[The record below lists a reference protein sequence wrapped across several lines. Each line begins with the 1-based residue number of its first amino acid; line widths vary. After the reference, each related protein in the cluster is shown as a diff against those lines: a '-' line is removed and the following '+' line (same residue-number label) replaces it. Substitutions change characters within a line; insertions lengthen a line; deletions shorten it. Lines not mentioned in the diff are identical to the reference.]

1 MFYYHRL
8 KVPTIRALGNINETR
23 GEFSSSSQSLF
34 VFELFDRWK
43 SFGKIISQVCLESVC
58 LLHWCQSIMN
68 EWKNAFNVKITIIEE
83 RLPKPLLC
91 SSDTFHWREIW
102 QENQHFAS
110 MTTVYENYFKSI
122 IFKHLNFRA
131 KKYHFI
137 ILAHKIKFINIWI
150 LYFWSILARK
160 FKYLKNIQ
168 ISF

>member
-1 MFYYHRL
+1 MWFVFYYHRL

-43 SFGKIISQVCLESVC
+43 SFGKIISQVCLCLESVC

-91 SSDTFHWREIW
+91 STDTFHWREIW

-110 MTTVYENYFKSI
+110 MTTVHENYFKSI
-122 IFKHLNFRA
+122 IPLISA
-131 KKYHFI
+131 Q
-137 ILAHKIKFINIWI
+137 
-150 LYFWSILARK
+150 K
-160 FKYLKNIQ
+160 FKTHVGIL
-168 ISF
+168 ISNCIFGQFWREYSNETIFYHCAHP